1 MNIDLTALPVYVH
14 LLICAAI
21 IAIPVRFTAA
31 ITGTPKPQLIASFL
45 AIMVPITAVY
55 NIQILA
61 EHAMLILPIMLVACI
76 MLFVKAGLVSAL
88 ISASAAG
95 VVYYFL
101 ATTPIAGVTL
111 APTFL
116 PS

>member
-1 MNIDLTALPVYVH
+1 MNIDLTAVPVYVN

-31 ITGTPKPQLIASFL
+31 ITGTPKPQLIGSFL

-76 MLFVKAGLVSAL
+76 MLFVKASLISAL
-88 ISASAAG
+88 ITASVG
-95 VVYYFL
+95 GFVYYML
-101 ATTPIAGVTL
+101 ATTPILGVNL
-111 APTFL
+111 APSL
-116 PS
+116 LAS